1 MAKLKLYSATY
12 CPFCRKVEKFIKD
25 NNIEGIDH
33 VNIDE
38 NKEERDHLIEVGGK
52 RQVPC
57 LFIDE
62 KPLYESLDIINYLKE
77 NCIS

>member
-1 MAKLKLYSATY
+1 MANLKLYSATY
-12 CPFCRKVEKFIKD
+12 CPFCRKVEKFMKD
-25 NNIEGIDH
+25 NNIKNVEV

-38 NKEERDHLIEVGGK
+38 NKDERDHLIEVGGK

-62 KPLYESLDIINYLKE
+62 KPLYESQDIINYLNE
-77 NCIS
+77 NYVN

>member
-1 MAKLKLYSATY
+1 MANLKLYSATY
-12 CPFCRKVEKFIKD
+12 CPFCRKVEKFMKD
-25 NNIEGIDH
+25 NNIENVEV

-38 NKEERDHLIEVGGK
+38 NKDERDHLIEVGGK

-62 KPLYESLDIINYLKE
+62 KPLYESQDIINYLNE
-77 NCIS
+77 NYVN